1 MKQASRVNNWV
12 PVLGMVAAVAL
23 SGCVATG
30 GDRYPKPLAEGK
42 VETPVAQEIASAVF
56 IREPGEVQTQAVNIF
71 VNGEYMTSL
80 QDGAFK
86 QQKEWVGQNTLVA
99 HPSDVG
105 TRYQEKRLNL
115 PKFQVAAGEVAYFRV
130 AAGADGKPV
139 LQQLDAE
146 TGQQLARAQKEQM
159 HALSRVEPKCVV
171 PLKTYTLETSA
182 LFPFDRH
189 DYGSMLEQGKQDIAR
204 VARDIAASDARVDRI
219 EIVGH
224 TDPEGSDAYNQ
235 TLSERRAATVQQA
248 LQQHQLPTR
257 NLKAE
262 GRGESQLVVSDCR
275 ARYPNQK
282 AQRTQCDQPNRRVEI
297 VLYGTTAGNIPGQ

>member
-1 MKQASRVNNWV
+1 MKQANRVKSWA
-12 PVLGMVAAVAL
+12 PVLGVVASVVLA
-23 SGCVATG
+23 GCVATG
-30 GDRYPKPLAEGK
+30 GDRFPKPLAEGK
-42 VETPVAQEIASAVF
+42 VDTPVAQEIASAVF
-56 IREPGEVQTQAVNIF
+56 IREPGAVQAQAVNIF

-86 QQKEWVGQNTLVA
+86 QQKVCVGGNQLVA

-105 TRYQEKRLNL
+105 TRYLEKERAGQAFSV
-115 PKFQVAAGEVAYFRV
+115 PAGEVAYFRV
-130 AAGADGKPV
+130 AADASGKPV

-146 TGQQLARAQKEQM
+146 TGQQLASAQKEQM
-159 HALSRVEPKCVV
+159 HALSRVEPRCVV

>member
-1 MKQASRVNNWV
+1 
-12 PVLGMVAAVAL
+12 
-23 SGCVATG
+23 
-30 GDRYPKPLAEGK
+30 
-42 VETPVAQEIASAVF
+42 
-56 IREPGEVQTQAVNIF
+56 
-71 VNGEYMTSL
+71 
-80 QDGAFK
+80 
-86 QQKEWVGQNTLVA
+86 
-99 HPSDVG
+99 
-105 TRYQEKRLNL
+105 
-115 PKFQVAAGEVAYFRV
+115 
-130 AAGADGKPV
+130 
-139 LQQLDAE
+139 
-146 TGQQLARAQKEQM
+146 M

-235 TLSERRAATVQQA
+235 TLSERRAGTVRRA
-248 LQQHQLPTR
+248 LLQHQLPTR
-257 NLKAE
+257 ELKAE